1 MELMAIYKTGKTTAS
16 REVVNNQH
24 EFARSISRS
33 YREGGTKAVKAT
45 GMDERIMTTFN
56 GNPFSIFP

>member
-1 MELMAIYKTGKTTAS
+1 VARYKTGRTTAS
-16 REVVNNQH
+16 REVLKSQH

-33 YREGGTKAVKAT
+33 YREGGAREVNAT

-56 GNPFSIFP
+56 GNPSSIPP